1 MSKFKIGDEVR
12 VIRNVSSD
20 LDGVKIGDI
29 GIVVDIETNKNEA
42 FPIGLNINKHDDY
55 WFEEEELE
63 LVTDNDDLK
72 LETKNNTYLLG
83 EYPIGVVPQD
93 IWLKQRKQEI
103 LDAIKR
109 YAESGIVIPVEWVK
123 ELKELEMR
131 GIIIY

>member
-12 VIRNVSSD
+12 VVCNVSSD
-20 LDGVKIGDI
+20 FNGVEIGDI
-29 GIVVDIETNKNEA
+29 GIVVAIATNKDAE
-42 FPIGLNINKHDDY
+42 FPIGLNINKHENY

-63 LVTDNDDLK
+63 LVTNSGDLK
-72 LETKNNTYLLG
+72 LKTKNNTYLLG

-103 LDAIKR
+103 LDAIIR
-109 YAESGIVIPVEWVK
+109 YAEAGVVIPAEWAK

-131 GIIIY
+131 GV

>member
-1 MSKFKIGDEVR
+1 MSKFKIG
-12 VIRNVSSD
+12 
-20 LDGVKIGDI
+20 
-29 GIVVDIETNKNEA
+29 
-42 FPIGLNINKHDDY
+42 
-55 WFEEEELE
+55 
-63 LVTDNDDLK
+63 NDDLK
-72 LETKNNTYLLG
+72 LKTKNNTYLLG

>member
-12 VIRNVSSD
+12 VVCNASSD
-20 LDGVKIGDI
+20 FDGVEIGDI
-29 GIVVDIETNKNEA
+29 GIVVAIATNKDAE
-42 FPIGLNINKHDDY
+42 FPIGLNINKHDNY

-72 LETKNNTYLLG
+72 LETKNNTYSLG
-83 EYPIGVVPQD
+83 EYPIGVAPQD

-103 LDAIKR
+103 LDAIIG
-109 YAESGIVIPVEWVK
+109 YAEAGVIIPAEWAK

-131 GIIIY
+131 GV

>member
-12 VIRNVSSD
+12 VICNVSSV
-20 LDGVKIGDI
+20 DGVEIGDI
-29 GIVVDIETNKNEA
+29 GIVVAIETNKDAE
-42 FPIGLNINKHDDY
+42 FPIGLNINKYDNY

-72 LETKNNTYLLG
+72 LETKNNTYSLG

-103 LDAIKR
+103 LDAIIR
-109 YAESGIVIPVEWVK
+109 YTEAGVVIPAEWAK

-131 GIIIY
+131 GV